1 MAPESSSSS
10 TGRGGLGPRSSSYA
24 GLLDLIQ
31 RHWAGGASPP
41 RDRARARRSRDDA
54 SVSPRAA
61 SPCFSRQTSWAASEA
76 TDTDFETASEGD
88 EEDHATLFP
97 EFARLRADDD
107 DAREEDRPARR
118 RPPAPPD
125 RAAAHWSAECD
136 LASWLVVR
144 GAKYLR
150 DRVKVASAPPAMEC
164 VGVDL
169 FSFDDAPHAHVA
181 ERRPESWLR
190 RRRAERANRASRA
203 NEKPPPWT
211 FVFQFMNPGPPY
223 VSIACYFRPAG
234 ERAGMSLDALLA
246 HDRDTPFGR
255 TLRRFL
261 DASDRERDA
270 KFKMVA
276 ALTKAPWALRSAV
289 PRRPVILG
297 KKLASGL
304 RYFRGEDHFE
314 VDFELARNAFMD
326 RAYRSL
332 KWASERSEE
341 EIVFLLEGQAEDEL
355 PERVLGAVALARVGE
370 AALTKLP
377 PLRAAEEG
385 GGSPPRTSAG
395 KPAGGEGSGG

>member
-1 MAPESSSSS
+1 M
-10 TGRGGLGPRSSSYA
+10 
-24 GLLDLIQ
+24 
-31 RHWAGGASPP
+31 
-41 RDRARARRSRDDA
+41 
-54 SVSPRAA
+54 
-61 SPCFSRQTSWAASEA
+61 
-76 TDTDFETASEGD
+76 
-88 EEDHATLFP
+88 
-97 EFARLRADDD
+97 
-107 DAREEDRPARR
+107 
-118 RPPAPPD
+118 
-125 RAAAHWSAECD
+125 
-136 LASWLVVR
+136 
-144 GAKYLR
+144 
-150 DRVKVASAPPAMEC
+150 KVASAPPAMEC

-190 RRRAERANRASRA
+190 RRRAERANRTSRA

-223 VSIACYFRPAG
+223 VSIACYFRPTG

-385 GGSPPRTSAG
+385 GGVRRGRARGSRRGERGAGGDDAMGLMTRCARDALEVMYCTFAAREIASSRSVQGRAKRLSRAALAVFLRGPLARRRRFVTECFRSSSLVTRRWSESVSCLPGRARRRTIWVRTSGGPPFPPPRRRTSPGRRARRRRRRRRL
-395 KPAGGEGSGG
+395 PWRCRRAWSGSAP